1 MGAPELRTNYD
12 IKASEVRNVLD
23 TMIRAQEAGNWELFA
38 SCFAP
43 SSKALHI
50 GTDLDEYWVGWNA
63 FQQFMKNAITERR
76 GCQIHEKS
84 THINFSQDGNVAW
97 YTQLTDTC
105 IETKGDMIRIEG
117 FRHTGVMERF
127 NNRWLVVHTHF
138 SAPIIE
144 TSNRLYSNNQFQY
157 AF

>member
-1 MGAPELRTNYD
+1 MGTLEMKGNHD
-12 IKASEVRNVLD
+12 VRVSDVKRVLD
-23 TMIRAQEAGNWELFA
+23 TMIRAQENGNWELFS

-43 SSKALHI
+43 STKALHV
-50 GTDLDEYWVGWNA
+50 GTDLDEYWVGWND
-63 FQQFMKNAITERR
+63 FQQFMKRAILERK

-84 THINFSQDGNVAW
+84 TQINFSQDGNVAW

-105 IETKGDMIRIEG
+105 LETKGDMIRIEG
-117 FRHTGVMERF
+117 FRHSGVLELF
-127 NNRWLVVHTHF
+127 NNRWLIVHTHF

-144 TSNRLYSNNQFQY
+144 SPSQLYANNQFQY